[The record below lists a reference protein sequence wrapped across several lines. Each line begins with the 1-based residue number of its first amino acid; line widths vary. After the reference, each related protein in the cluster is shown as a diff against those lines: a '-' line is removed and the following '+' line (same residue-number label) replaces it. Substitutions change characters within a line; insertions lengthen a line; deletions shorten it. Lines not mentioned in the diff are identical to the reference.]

1 MRENAE
7 TQPKIAIIGGGPV
20 GMLAALNLAARGH
33 EILLISPQHASEDRR
48 TTALMMPAISLL
60 EELSIWRENLRFEA
74 GMLAT
79 MRIIDV
85 SQRLIRAPTVSFQ
98 AQEIGQPAFGYNI
111 PNTQLNRA
119 LNEKIASEPRITRCF
134 DKVTEYHHHDDHIT
148 LVLQSGIEKNI
159 SLVVGADGKMSSAR
173 TAAGIKTHQWGYPQ
187 HALVLNFSHQLP
199 HHNTANEFHTE
210 QGPFTQ
216 VPLPGRRSS
225 LVWVVKPQLAEQLLG
240 FGLERLAAEIETY
253 MHAMLGKI
261 TLEEDSGGWPP
272 QSWPMGGAIPTKF
285 AANRTI
291 LIGEAAHVFPPIGAQ
306 GLNLGIRDVIGLG
319 EVLADKPE
327 DPGHAHVIDA
337 YNRHRCPDILLRT
350 GLVHA
355 LNRTLLSNF
364 LPLQLLRCAGL
375 ETLRQFSPLRG
386 LMMREGL
393 APGSGLFSLLPRRI

>member
-1 MRENAE
+1 MHENDE

-20 GMLAALNLAARGH
+20 GMLAALHLAARGH
-33 EILLISPQHASEDRR
+33 KLLLVAPKRMKEDRR

-60 EELSIWRENLRFEA
+60 EELSIWDENLRCEA
-74 GMLAT
+74 GILAN

-85 SQRLIRAPTVSFQ
+85 SQRLIRAPTVNFQ
-98 AQEIGQPAFGYNI
+98 AAEIGQPAFGHNI

-119 LNEKIASEPRITRCF
+119 LHNKIEAEPRIIRCF
-134 DKVTEYHHHDDHIT
+134 DAVTDYHHHDDHVT
-148 LVLQSGIEKNI
+148 LVLKNGVEKNV
-159 SLVVGADGKMSSAR
+159 SLVVGADGKMSGAR
-173 TAAGIKTHQWGYPQ
+173 AAAGIKTRQWGYPQ

-216 VPLPGRRSS
+216 VPLPGQRSS
-225 LVWVVKPQLAEQLLG
+225 LVWVVKPQFAEQLLG
-240 FGLERLAAEIETY
+240 FGREKLEAQIEAHMY
-253 MHAMLGKI
+253 AMLRKI
-261 TLEEDSGGWPP
+261 TIEEDSGGCPP
-272 QSWPMGGAIPTKF
+272 QSWPMSGAVPTQF

-291 LIGEAAHVFPPIGAQ
+291 LIGEAAHIFPPIGAQ

-319 EVLADKPE
+319 ECLSKGAQ
-327 DPGHAHVIDA
+327 DPGHENVMDA
-337 YNRHRCPDILLRT
+337 YNRHRRADVWLRT

-375 ETLRQFSPLRG
+375 EALRQFSPLRG

-393 APGSGLFSLLPRRI
+393 APGSGIFSLLPRRI